1 MNTLSAHTNQVSN
14 ELCGDLTTASTSR
27 RLSGGMPVL
36 ATPAAVAAGVAVTA
50 VAFGVGFAVEEANDN

>member
-1 MNTLSAHTNQVSN
+1 MNTLSMRTNQMSG
-14 ELCGDLTTASTSR
+14 ELCGDLTTDSQAK

-50 VAFGVGFAVEEANDN
+50 VAFGVGFAVEEANDR